1 MEIDEYGDKKVLYD
15 INKTEKTAEIT
26 EDHDPKNITPSN
38 PKKTKRKKRK
48 ERRAKDKS

>member
-15 INKTEKTAEIT
+15 INKTEKTTEIS
-26 EDHDPKNITPSN
+26 EDDDPKNMTPGDT
-38 PKKTKRKKRK
+38 KKNKRKKRK